1 VILNDTLTSTH
12 ARVKPSGDMFVLT
25 IERVA
30 PGPMEAE
37 TPETTA
43 KSKRRERSCDI
54 ANRSETKK
62 EKRILEQRP
71 AWGEVFIPRVGRRHR
86 AESDQLRRRITAQ
99 ISEMSRLP
107 SDNPGDKPVYLARP
121 CIPHGHGLNA
131 KDLHQDRQPA
141 LRLGCIVH

>member
-1 VILNDTLTSTH
+1 
-12 ARVKPSGDMFVLT
+12 MFVLT

-62 EKRILEQRP
+62 GYWSKGQLGVRFLCPVLGDDIELKVTNFAGASPLKSVRCQDYQATTPEINP
-71 AWGEVFIPRVGRRHR
+71 HIWRV
-86 AESDQLRRRITAQ
+86 
-99 ISEMSRLP
+99 
-107 SDNPGDKPVYLARP
+107 LAYRMTM
-121 CIPHGHGLNA
+121 
-131 KDLHQDRQPA
+131 D
-141 LRLGCIVH
+141 